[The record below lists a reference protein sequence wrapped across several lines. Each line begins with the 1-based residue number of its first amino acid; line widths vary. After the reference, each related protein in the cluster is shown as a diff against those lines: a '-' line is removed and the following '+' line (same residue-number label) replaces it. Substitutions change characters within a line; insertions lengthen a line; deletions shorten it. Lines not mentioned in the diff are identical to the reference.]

1 MDNISLYS
9 MFKLFI
15 QKAFHMAE
23 EGYKIWIRRQD
34 TKAKITDENIWA
46 GNNPGGQYSKQ
57 SSGQTRG
64 EQYAYVYFPTWA
76 DVLKAIDEEETARL
90 SFTISPTTIP
100 ASGGNA
106 TITITANTGW
116 TLTTNV
122 GSLSP
127 TSGNGNGS
135 STLSVPEYTDTT
147 QDRQIC
153 VTATTVG
160 GGMSV
165 VHCITQQRASV
176 TPSIRITA
184 NQTSVSSSAANITLT
199 ITSNVDGWRI
209 SSNQGWATI
218 GGGATGSGNDTRTL
232 AITQNP
238 GDERYVTITVSGSGA
253 TDSVTI
259 TQAKEVIVPTL
270 SLSANTANISADGG
284 NITLKVTSNINGWTL
299 SSNQTWATI
308 TNPSGSSTATRT
320 LSIAENTST
329 TDSRSVVITVTG
341 SGLTDTVTITQE
353 KKILEP
359 YLTISASP
367 TTIQS
372 TGGTVTISVS
382 SNTGW
387 TLTTTEGTLSV
398 SSGNGNRDVTLTIP
412 NYSGVDSRTIT
423 VIAKF
428 TSTGEE
434 QDRKAITQNG
444 ITPSIVPDS
453 SVTSLFSDIS
463 CDDETV
469 YTVNVVAN
477 IEWTAE
483 TNNSWI
489 AISNITSSSFKVS
502 FSENGGNTRNGSIL
516 VKATDR
522 SLSAYDKTISVR
534 QVKCVEYYIR
544 LKNASDQNAFVSVP
558 CSGFGSKTIELL
570 INLPEGT
577 TWYAESDGTDWVNIQ
592 KYSDNVV
599 VSFDDND
606 GTERTTQITISD
618 TIGQYENVELQV
630 KQLECDTP
638 EPEPY
643 IEITTT
649 ASTLSYRDDIVKC
662 VVESNRQFRVTS
674 MNGLTGVGFNTNTI
688 HSSGTTNLEFSM
700 PKNLGDADITY
711 YIEVTTVKSTE
722 TDSTASDS
730 VSFVQQWAF
739 LYPLCGSTPTENIQY
754 GYFVDMSCNLD
765 NPPFSLKTDIPTEYW
780 EVVNNCG
787 DWVGPI
793 IKVTGREDNDYSGGI
808 TVTVKENQTGV
819 ERSGTLIIRV
829 IDDDLDI
836 PEITIPVNQFACEPS
851 SLLIEGVTSYTA
863 PTNISFEGGQV
874 SYNFSYSNVSDIGV
888 ANIITATGATADVS
902 TLKLTVGFIPNSTS
916 SPKSWGVTI
925 TGRTPSNEIIS
936 ATTIGTQD
944 GSPDYYIRLDDS
956 SQQSIFENI
965 SCEEHTETIALDISL
980 PAGATWNFTSDDMG
994 ENGWI
999 HMHAVG
1005 NSLVV
1010 TIDENPDGPDPR
1022 TSTIVI
1028 NSDYTGLLEHVE
1040 LSVSQYKCPDE
1051 QPYFTITDV
1060 SALPNYYG
1068 VNEEAYSDG
1077 MAFITYRTYNLTVS
1091 YDTNVPNDYE
1101 WSVRYENS
1109 PANWVVI
1116 TPDRQNNTFNLTYD
1130 DDVVNVNQYNKAY
1143 IDIKYHGSTIQT
1155 LPVVT
1160 TDWDEDGYIYISD
1173 IQVSNPSKDEL
1184 TYNSLQPKMQYLD
1197 IWLRTNKYTDFHYL
1211 TADDDGAAKFNGL
1224 SFYDENDNEIY
1235 KIYPSKI
1242 SGTDIVTGG
1251 VRHIKVR
1258 VPANILLSAK
1268 ERGFRLETEDY
1279 HAILNAHDHAEVYIN
1294 QQKNSYTYSD
1304 HYIEMFAFESADPS
1318 ATAVTIPSD
1327 ARQYSNSQ
1335 YDSSIKPYIGIKALR
1350 KDAAGT
1356 LIDNWVY
1363 VDDYI
1368 EGGGVLTDKLS
1379 LTVPYWMSI
1388 EPDQRTSGGQYNAT
1402 MNNPFAVNV
1411 QANQSTSTTGSSRT
1425 GDVVLTYKGCSPN
1438 LSMTKS
1444 VTQSWSQ
1451 IHLPDVDMKILSGGT
1466 YYTEVNATA
1475 TVGGYITV
1483 DPSSQ
1488 YIYIAGETGVKIRIV
1503 GNGGPSAFTI
1513 EQPSGLDWAEEYEIP
1528 TNSLDI
1534 KLKNNNSYDYRV
1546 FIECDKENKTHVQL
1560 IINVTIV

>member
-1 MDNISLYS
+1 
-9 MFKLFI
+9 
-15 QKAFHMAE
+15 MAE

-90 SFTISPTTIP
+90 SFTISPATIP

-106 TITITANTGW
+106 TITITANTWW

-135 STLSVPEYTDTT
+135 STLTVPEYTDTT

-165 VHCITQQRASV
+165 VHCITQKRAAV

-184 NQTSVSSSAANITLT
+184 SQTSVSSSAANITLT

-238 GDERYVTITVSGSGA
+238 GDERSVTITVSGSGVS
-253 TDSVTI
+253 DNVTI

-299 SSNQTWATI
+299 SSNQTWARI

-320 LSIAENTST
+320 LNIAENTST

-489 AISNITSSSFKVS
+489 TISNITSSSFKVS

-630 KQLECDTP
+630 KQLECEVPVIQIYDLEDVVNDFLNVPCSGFP
-638 EPEPY
+638 EPGY
-643 IEITTT
+643 IFTVDVLPFSEWIITEDTNDTWVHVSKSNSPAGVSVFGQDLPLMIQT
-649 ASTLSYRDDIVKC
+649 AK
-662 VVESNRQFRVTS
+662 VVIDAN
-674 MNGLTGVGFNTNTI
+674 
-688 HSSGTTNLEFSM
+688 GTTQREATIIVDL
-700 PKNLGDADITY
+700 AD
-711 YIEVTTVKSTE
+711 KS
-722 TDSTASDS
+722 
-730 VSFVQQWAF
+730 
-739 LYPLCGSTPTENIQY
+739 L
-754 GYFVDMSCNLD
+754 
-765 NPPFSLKTDIPTEYW
+765 
-780 EVVNNCG
+780 
-787 DWVGPI
+787 
-793 IKVTGREDNDYSGGI
+793 
-808 TVTVKENQTGV
+808 
-819 ERSGTLIIRV
+819 
-829 IDDDLDI
+829 
-836 PEITIPVNQFACEPS
+836 
-851 SLLIEGVTSYTA
+851 
-863 PTNISFEGGQV
+863 
-874 SYNFSYSNVSDIGV
+874 
-888 ANIITATGATADVS
+888 GATPIS
-902 TLKLTVGFIPNSTS
+902 IS
-916 SPKSWGVTI
+916 
-925 TGRTPSNEIIS
+925 IIQS
-936 ATTIGTQD
+936 ACD
-944 GSPDYYIRLDDS
+944 APDYYIKFNDETTAKTLNADCNGDSETYQLLISIPEGTSWVAESDAGWVTCTKGTNSVTVTVEKNDSGSYRDTQVEIHSNPQAYGCSVSIEQEYCQPSGSFNWSTSGEINCDGELEDNLQLGWSNLNTDYPITFTSVFFDTQSTTTSYTITTSDGYLNKSWFNDNFKLSENSVERREIRITVSGKGLDGNDVAETVAIYQKACTTPSSPRVYVADGVNSVIVTNNYVPTSFGEFTVYLANSTSGPVGFRINSYDCPTGTTTLSGTRNANTGTTGQYMISYELAATTPTSYPRVTLEWKENSTVKTDTVDARVGSFGPYTATTDTVLSDFKLIIDEKPHATITYHVGPIHINNGLSNSVTMTGATLTVDS
-956 SQQSIFENI
+956 NRQYQWTSPLTAAANSRIGGLSNYYPNTGETYYSPFSCKITSFSAEFNENI
-965 SCEEHTETIALDISL
+965 S
-980 PAGATWNFTSDDMG
+980 
-994 ENGWI
+994 
-999 HMHAVG
+999 
-1005 NSLVV
+1005 SLVDRV
-1010 TIDENPDGPDPR
+1010 RLRYRKYGESSFSE
-1022 TSTIVI
+1022 TS
-1028 NSDYTGLLEHVE
+1028 
-1040 LSVSQYKCPDE
+1040 
-1051 QPYFTITDV
+1051 
-1060 SALPNYYG
+1060 
-1068 VNEEAYSDG
+1068 
-1077 MAFITYRTYNLTVS
+1077 LTVS
-1091 YDTNVPNDYE
+1091 GRTVSSNGD
-1101 WSVRYENS
+1101 
-1109 PANWVVI
+1109 
-1116 TPDRQNNTFNLTYD
+1116 
-1130 DDVVNVNQYNKAY
+1130 
-1143 IDIKYHGSTIQT
+1143 IDLG
-1155 LPVVT
+1155 
-1160 TDWDEDGYIYISD
+1160 
-1173 IQVSNPSKDEL
+1173 
-1184 TYNSLQPKMQYLD
+1184 
-1197 IWLRTNKYTDFHYL
+1197 
-1211 TADDDGAAKFNGL
+1211 
-1224 SFYDENDNEIY
+1224 
-1235 KIYPSKI
+1235 
-1242 SGTDIVTGG
+1242 
-1251 VRHIKVR
+1251 
-1258 VPANILLSAK
+1258 
-1268 ERGFRLETEDY
+1268 
-1279 HAILNAHDHAEVYIN
+1279 
-1294 QQKNSYTYSD
+1294 
-1304 HYIEMFAFESADPS
+1304 
-1318 ATAVTIPSD
+1318 
-1327 ARQYSNSQ
+1327 
-1335 YDSSIKPYIGIKALR
+1335 
-1350 KDAAGT
+1350 
-1356 LIDNWVY
+1356 
-1363 VDDYI
+1363 
-1368 EGGGVLTDKLS
+1368 
-1379 LTVPYWMSI
+1379 TVPL
-1388 EPDQRTSGGQYNAT
+1388 GGEFNII
-1402 MNNPFAVNV
+1402 
-1411 QANQSTSTTGSSRT
+1411 GE
-1425 GDVVLTYKGCSPN
+1425 LN
-1438 LSMTKS
+1438 LEI
-1444 VTQSWSQ
+1444 Q
-1451 IHLPDVDMKILSGGT
+1451 L
-1466 YYTEVNATA
+1466 
-1475 TVGGYITV
+1475 
-1483 DPSSQ
+1483 
-1488 YIYIAGETGVKIRIV
+1488 VK
-1503 GNGGPSAFTI
+1503 
-1513 EQPSGLDWAEEYEIP
+1513 
-1528 TNSLDI
+1528 
-1534 KLKNNNSYDYRV
+1534 
-1546 FIECDKENKTHVQL
+1546 
-1560 IINVTIV
+1560 

>member
-76 DVLKAIDEEETARL
+76 DVLKAIGEEETARL

-135 STLSVPEYTDTT
+135 STLTVPEYTDTT

-165 VHCITQQRASV
+165 VHCITQSRAAV

-184 NQTSVSSSAANITLT
+184 SQTSVSSSAANITLT
-199 ITSNVDGWRI
+199 ITSNIDNWRI

-218 GGGATGSGNDTRTL
+218 GGGTTGSGNSTRTL

-238 GDERYVTITVSGSGA
+238 GDERYVTITVNGSGVS
-253 TDSVTI
+253 DNVTI

-270 SLSANTANISADGG
+270 SLSASTTNISADGG
-284 NITLKVTSNINGWTL
+284 NITLKVSSNIDGWVL
-299 SSNQTWATI
+299 SSNQSWATI
-308 TNPSGSSTATRT
+308 ASPTGNQTITKT
-320 LSIAENTST
+320 LRIEENAST
-329 TDSRSVVITVTG
+329 TDSRSVIITVTG

-353 KKILEP
+353 KKTLEP
-359 YLTISASP
+359 YLTISAS
-367 TTIQS
+367 TTTVQS

-412 NYSGVDSRTIT
+412 NYSGVDNRTIT

-434 QDRKAITQNG
+434 QDRETITQNG
-444 ITPSIVPDS
+444 ITPSIEPS
-453 SVTSLFSDIS
+453 SIDTSVFSNIS
-463 CDDETV
+463 CSDSTTYIV
-469 YTVNVVAN
+469 HVTAN
-477 IEWTAE
+477 IDWTASS
-483 TNNSWI
+483 TNSWI
-489 AISNITSSSFKVS
+489 TISNISNSSFEVK
-502 FSENGGNTRNGSIL
+502 FGQNGGSTRTGSITVKAIDRTYSSADKTINVRQSECDAPEPVITYELEVTPASKTLDPGKTVQLTAIYYTLTDEVRDGGRDVTNSATWSSNNTTRATVSDTGLVTAGENTGESPISTTIKATYNGKNDSCTITIKPITIEPLDEDLSDLIDVECEGTGGSARVVRVTSNVNWSVSTNYNWIHVTGRTSDFTYEIDTNEGDDTRNGSII
-516 VKATDR
+516 
-522 SLSAYDKTISVR
+522 LSYGGKTVSIPVS
-534 QVKCVEYYIR
+534 QLSCPDYYIKFNDETTAKT
-544 LKNASDQNAFVSVP
+544 LNADCEGNSETYQ
-558 CSGFGSKTIELL
+558 LL
-570 INLPEGT
+570 ISIPEGT
-577 TWYAESDGTDWVNIQ
+577 SWVAESDSDWVMCEKGEDSVTIT
-592 KYSDNVV
+592 
-599 VSFDDND
+599 VSENNS
-606 GTERTTQITISD
+606 GSHRSTQ
-618 TIGQYENVELQV
+618 VE
-630 KQLECDTP
+630 
-638 EPEPY
+638 
-643 IEITTT
+643 
-649 ASTLSYRDDIVKC
+649 
-662 VVESNRQFRVTS
+662 
-674 MNGLTGVGFNTNTI
+674 I
-688 HSSGTTNLEFSM
+688 HSN
-700 PKNLGDADITY
+700 PDAY
-711 YIEVTTVKSTE
+711 GCSLLIE
-722 TDSTASDS
+722 
-730 VSFVQQWAF
+730 Q
-739 LYPLCGSTPTENIQY
+739 
-754 GYFVDMSCNLD
+754 
-765 NPPFSLKTDIPTEYW
+765 
-780 EVVNNCG
+780 
-787 DWVGPI
+787 
-793 IKVTGREDNDYSGGI
+793 DYC
-808 TVTVKENQTGV
+808 
-819 ERSGTLIIRV
+819 
-829 IDDDLDI
+829 
-836 PEITIPVNQFACEPS
+836 APS

-863 PTNISFEGGQV
+863 PANISFEGGHV

-1040 LSVSQYKCPDE
+1040 LNVSQYKCPDE

-1077 MAFITYRTYNLTVS
+1077 MAFITYRTYKLTVS
-1091 YDTNVPNDYE
+1091 YNTNVPNDYE

-1109 PANWVVI
+1109 PANWIVI

-1160 TDWDEDGYIYISD
+1160 TDWDENGYIYISD

-1184 TYNSLQPKMQYLD
+1184 TYNNLQPKMQYLD

-1235 KIYPSKI
+1235 KIYPSRI
-1242 SGTDIVTGG
+1242 SSTDIVSGG
-1251 VRHIKVR
+1251 IRHIKVK

-1363 VDDYI
+1363 VEDYI

-1402 MNNPFAVNV
+1402 ASNPFAVNV
-1411 QANQSTSTTGSSRT
+1411 LANQSTSTTGSSRT

-1513 EQPSGLDWAEEYEIP
+1513 EQPSGLDWSEEYEIP
-1528 TNSLDI
+1528 VNSLDI
-1534 KLKNNNSYDYRV
+1534 KLINNNSYDYRV

>member
-1 MDNISLYS
+1 
-9 MFKLFI
+9 
-15 QKAFHMAE
+15 MAE

-90 SFTISPTTIP
+90 SFTISPATIP

-135 STLSVPEYTDTT
+135 STLTVPEYTGTT

-165 VHCITQQRASV
+165 VHCITQQRAAV

-184 NQTSVSSSAANITLT
+184 SQTSVSSSAANITLT

-238 GDERYVTITVSGSGA
+238 GDERSVTITVSGSGVS
-253 TDSVTI
+253 DNVTI

-299 SSNQTWATI
+299 SSNQTWARI

-320 LSIAENTST
+320 LNIAENTST
-329 TDSRSVVITVTG
+329 TDSRSVIITVTG

-359 YLTISASP
+359 YLTISTSP
-367 TTIQS
+367 TTVQS

-398 SSGNGNRDVTLTIP
+398 SSGNGNRDVVLTIP

-489 AISNITSSSFKVS
+489 TISNITSSSFKVS

-630 KQLECDTP
+630 KQLECEVPVIQIYDLEDVVNDFLNVPCSGFP
-638 EPEPY
+638 EPGY
-643 IEITTT
+643 IFTVDVLPFSEWIITEDTNDTWVHVSKSNSPAGVSVFGQDLPLMIQTAKVVIDANGTTQREATIIVDLADKSLGATPISISIIQSACDAPDYYIKFNDETT
-649 ASTLSYRDDIVKC
+649 AKTLNADCEGNSETYQLLISIPEGTSWVAESDSDWVMCEKGEDSVTITVSENNSGSHRSTQ
-662 VVESNRQFRVTS
+662 VE
-674 MNGLTGVGFNTNTI
+674 I
-688 HSSGTTNLEFSM
+688 HSN
-700 PKNLGDADITY
+700 PDAY
-711 YIEVTTVKSTE
+711 GCSLSIE
-722 TDSTASDS
+722 
-730 VSFVQQWAF
+730 Q
-739 LYPLCGSTPTENIQY
+739 
-754 GYFVDMSCNLD
+754 
-765 NPPFSLKTDIPTEYW
+765 
-780 EVVNNCG
+780 
-787 DWVGPI
+787 
-793 IKVTGREDNDYSGGI
+793 DYC
-808 TVTVKENQTGV
+808 
-819 ERSGTLIIRV
+819 
-829 IDDDLDI
+829 
-836 PEITIPVNQFACEPS
+836 APS

-1077 MAFITYRTYNLTVS
+1077 MAFITYRTYNLTAS

-1109 PANWVVI
+1109 PANWIVI

-1379 LTVPYWMSI
+1379 LTVPSWMSI

-1411 QANQSTSTTGSSRT
+1411 LANQSTSTTGSSRT

-1503 GNGGPSAFTI
+1503 GNGGPSAFTV